1 MVRRTDM
8 YAPDLPR
15 NEEGWII
22 LPKDSTVRKSLFF
35 PPEVM
40 SHPAKMNLYMQ
51 QACIDF
57 VASPGETILDPFG
70 GTGSLMIA
78 TLQGI
83 RVILL
88 DIEEGYHLLQQRV
101 RDNLEKQL
109 PEAAKLVTLLHGD
122 NRFLLPIPCNHII
135 TSPPYAGAMDIR
147 KVRTKRDDAPDD
159 WLVRMDQQMMEYSK
173 NPRNISKLN
182 TFLYNRA
189 MKTIYRLCW
198 ESILPGG
205 TLTVNIKDRIEG
217 GQRVYLSKWISMVCK
232 TLGFVEEGW
241 FKWQVPGSGFTNIA
255 RSQGKMTVDDEDVIV
270 FRRP

>member
-1 MVRRTDM
+1 M

-15 NEEGWII
+15 DPETGWII
-22 LPKDSTVRKSLFF
+22 LPRDSDERKGLFF
-35 PPEVM
+35 PKEVM

-57 VASPGETILDPFG
+57 VAERGETILDPFG

-101 RDNLEKQL
+101 RDNLERQL
-109 PEAAKLVTLLHGD
+109 PEAARLVTLIHGD

-135 TSPPYAGAMDIR
+135 TSPPFASAMDIR
-147 KVRTKRDDAPDD
+147 KVRTKREDAPDE
-159 WLVRMDQQMMEYSK
+159 WLVKMDQQMMEYSK

-198 ESILPGG
+198 ESIIPGG
-205 TLTVNIKDRIEG
+205 TLTINIKDRVEDG
-217 GQRVYLSKWISMVCK
+217 KRVYLSGWIDRVCK
-232 TLGFVEEGW
+232 ELGFEIIDW
-241 FKWQVPGSGFTNIA
+241 FKWKVGGAGFTNIR
-255 RSQGKMTVDDEDVIV
+255 RSQGLLTVDDEDCIV
-270 FRRP
+270 YRRL